1 MYDET
6 TSLISRYLSGAIFCG
21 PEAAHFEMRA
31 PVVFLL
37 LHRLLID
44 TTPNELQCSLKHRKN
59 PDEVHE
65 EQQADGTD
73 AKISRVL
80 PSITIRLHN

>member
-1 MYDET
+1 MLLNSLNHYCSPTAVSSACSTIWDSMYDET

-31 PVVFLL
+31 PVVFRL

-44 TTPNELQCSLKHRKN
+44 TTPNEVAMFPGAS
-59 PDEVHE
+59 
-65 EQQADGTD
+65 
-73 AKISRVL
+73 
-80 PSITIRLHN
+80 